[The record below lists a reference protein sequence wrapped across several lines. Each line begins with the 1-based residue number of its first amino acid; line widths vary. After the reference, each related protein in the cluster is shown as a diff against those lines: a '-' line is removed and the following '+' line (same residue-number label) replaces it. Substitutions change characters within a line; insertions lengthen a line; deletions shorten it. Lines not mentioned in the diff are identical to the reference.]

1 MDHSLIHLLFFTGLL
16 SLSNCAMHFYQFIN
30 QQANWTQAQAICRE
44 NFTDLATIDSADD
57 LSRLMAS
64 IDLKSSG
71 YLWLGLNVRNQ
82 WFWSLNNSGDGG
94 GGTPYTNF
102 ASSENDKTGGSR
114 CVAMYSG
121 FWYIRNCG
129 ETYYYTCYNGK
140 NVCTLSE
147 LLFH

>member
-1 MDHSLIHLLFFTGLL
+1 MI
-16 SLSNCAMHFYQFIN
+16 LSNSCIY
-30 QQANWTQAQAICRE
+30 ANWTQAQAICRE

-102 ASSENDKTGGSR
+102 AST
-114 CVAMYSG
+114 MYSG

-129 ETYYYTCYNGK
+129 ETYYYTFK
-140 NVCTLSE
+140 FTDSTL
-147 LLFH
+147 